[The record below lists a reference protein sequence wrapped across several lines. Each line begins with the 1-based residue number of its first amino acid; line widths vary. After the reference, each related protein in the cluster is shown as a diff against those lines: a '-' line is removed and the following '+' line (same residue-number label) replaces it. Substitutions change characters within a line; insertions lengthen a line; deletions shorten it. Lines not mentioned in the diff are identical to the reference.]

1 MANFCPQCG
10 ARLAPTSKFC
20 PQCGVRIASDSPQE
34 ETSAQIDV
42 STIQAEEKVPTAPA
56 DPPKEET
63 TSPHFTISQ
72 PAQTPKTAENYLTML
87 KNDLT
92 IEGRLNR
99 KRYWV
104 RTGLCI
110 VPNIIA
116 AIFMEIPA
124 ELPIF
129 FGAILTIAVS
139 IYQIMFTVR
148 RAHDLG
154 RSGWYL
160 LWGIV
165 PLVNIYIAIRISFI
179 EGEKGP
185 NRFGPDPLETPGTW

>member
-20 PQCGVRIASDSPQE
+20 PQCGVRIASNSPQE
-34 ETSAQIDV
+34 ETSAQTDV

-56 DPPKEET
+56 NPPKEET
-63 TSPHFTISQ
+63 TSSHFTTSQ

-110 VPNIIA
+110 VLNIIA

-124 ELPIF
+124 ELPLF
-129 FGAILTIAVS
+129 FGAILTIA
-139 IYQIMFTVR
+139 
-148 RAHDLG
+148 
-154 RSGWYL
+154 
-160 LWGIV
+160 
-165 PLVNIYIAIRISFI
+165 
-179 EGEKGP
+179 
-185 NRFGPDPLETPGTW
+185 